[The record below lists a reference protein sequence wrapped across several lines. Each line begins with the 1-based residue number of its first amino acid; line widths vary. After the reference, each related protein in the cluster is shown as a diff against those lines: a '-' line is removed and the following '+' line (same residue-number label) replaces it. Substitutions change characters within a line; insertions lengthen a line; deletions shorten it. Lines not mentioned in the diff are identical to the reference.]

1 MLYAS
6 KDSLA
11 GSFHFEARDAA
22 GQNHEVAWARFHRYD
37 YSPSLLM
44 FQPGPWLCAPI
55 HCLSP
60 PPTQLLGWNTVNIR
74 ADPEMDGVVL
84 HSELGQ
90 TVRQLWTKRQEV
102 TSWQQEVKKQILEQL
117 LNCSRNLAVHWHQLL
132 WGSGSY
138 GILWN
143 LTTNPPFPELVWVET
158 KKTPYK
164 HQSHV
169 PFMVF
174 QDQEPL
180 TKPQSCW

>member
-143 LTTNPPFPELVWVET
+143 LTTNPPFPEPVWVET

-164 HQSHV
+164 HQPHV

-174 QDQEPL
+174 QDEEPL